1 LFELAH
7 LLVDEDC
14 ATGHFKVDAEA
25 PARYTVFMSSREP
38 QHLLPGKKTA
48 AGGTAPRTSV
58 AISFGSPAGDSGI
71 GRLDLNDIL
80 IRHPQASFLMRIAGQ
95 SMREAG
101 IDDGDL
107 ALVDR
112 AIDAAHGHVVIAV
125 VADEFV
131 CRRLHRLDS
140 ELRLQAADPECADLV
155 ANEGEEFQVWGV
167 VTNVIKSL
175 PV

>member
-1 LFELAH
+1 
-7 LLVDEDC
+7 
-14 ATGHFKVDAEA
+14 
-25 PARYTVFMSSREP
+25 MSSREP
-38 QHLLPGKKTA
+38 RHLLPGQKTA

-58 AISFGSPAGDSGI
+58 AISFGSPAGDSGV

-80 IRHPQASFLMRIAGQ
+80 IRHPQASFLMRIAGR

-112 AIDAAHGHVVIAV
+112 AIEAAHGHVVIAV
-125 VADEFV
+125 VGDEFL
-131 CRRLHRLDS
+131 CRRLHRLHG
-140 ELRLQAADPECADLV
+140 ELRLRAADPACADLV
-155 ANEGEEFQVWGV
+155 ANEGQEFEVWGV
-167 VTNVIKSL
+167 VTHVIKSL